1 MVKIKKKIQVFQVA
15 KMSPLKNKNTFS
27 LLLFHSLHVQVMNYF
42 LFSFIIYGL
51 LEKCKLCQSCKIY
64 GEKMYQKCYTLLG
77 KLDKLKLHNFC

>member
-1 MVKIKKKIQVFQVA
+1 MVKIKKEIQVCQVA

-51 LEKCKLCQSCKIY
+51 LEKFKLILSKLQDIWVENVSEVLYPTWKIR
-64 GEKMYQKCYTLLG
+64 
-77 KLDKLKLHNFC
+77 